1 MNTATLAATAAQPS
15 AAAPQAASPPTQYLT
30 FSLASETFAIGIL
43 AIKEIIEY
51 RGITGVPMTPPCVRG
66 VINLRGAV
74 VPVVDLQA
82 RFGKPS
88 SPVGKRTC
96 IVIVETVL
104 QGQAHIIGVV
114 VDAVSEVLDIP
125 DSDIEPPPSFGARI
139 GREFIAGMGKV
150 RGKFVILLDVGNV
163 LSLDEIGAL
172 EPVASQPALQP
183 GEPPA
188 A

>member
-1 MNTATLAATAAQPS
+1 MSTPAPSKTLAASQ
-15 AAAPQAASPPTQYLT
+15 AAALPIQYLT

-51 RGITGVPMTPPCVRG
+51 RGVTEVPMMPSAIRG

-74 VPVVDLQA
+74 VPVLDLLA

-96 IVIVETVL
+96 IVIVEVATADDERQV
-104 QGQAHIIGVV
+104 IGVI

-125 DSDIEPPPSFGARI
+125 ASDIEPPPSFGARI

-150 RGKFVILLDVGNV
+150 RGKFVILLDVSRV
-163 LSLDEIGAL
+163 LATEELSALDSATPVDQPVHAL
-172 EPVASQPALQP
+172 ESAALS
-183 GEPPA
+183 A
-188 A
+188 